1 MPEPLTVLLVESKEE
16 AACPLAD
23 LLAAQGYRVQRVTA
37 PEAASAIVSSGEPDI
52 LIAPSDLPAP
62 ALAALCRRASEFAIP
77 GLVTVPADSLD
88 AVTAA
93 IRLGAYDCLPMSAQ
107 GTVPA
112 EIVVAALH
120 RAEASVMRRRAESE
134 TNLHSRQLAA
144 LYRATHAMT
153 LSLDPSQVLTTILVE
168 IQQLLHVDGASVL
181 LLDPISGEL
190 AFRATSK
197 APELCSLII
206 PPDQGMANW
215 VVKHSRSLLVNDVSQ
230 DPRFYPGIDQLTGY
244 TTRSLM
250 AVPLCVLGKTIGALE
265 VVNKVDGDFT
275 ERDLLLFE
283 SLALPAAAAI
293 RNAMLYQDLLHNHG
307 LLQAVLDSVADGI
320 VVVDPEGIILLH
332 NPAADQIFG
341 VPLSR
346 ARGANIRD
354 ALAPYLRRVKVLS
367 PKGASI
373 EDYVDAITSRSGD
386 ERFTIEVSNGELRIL
401 DAFVTSIQYAEEEGG
416 ARLLVWHDITQEKEV
431 ERWREELG
439 HIIVHDLRNPLSLA
453 RVGVEATQ
461 MFLPPDSGEDVLQ
474 GLALALQ
481 GIAQLERRT
490 DILLAVNR
498 LETDRQMLNVTSLR
512 LEELIE
518 RAADFSSFEAQER
531 QVRVIMDVKGDLPAV
546 YGDGEVLEWVL
557 GELLHNAIRNSPSS
571 ETVRILARAD
581 AGGITVAIEDQG
593 MPIPEGQRAHLFE
606 KFFRTQAYDGRR
618 GSGLRLYFCRLAVE
632 AHGGQIGVE
641 CEPEQGCRFV
651 IHLPLTPPKQGLTT
665 RAVGS
670 NMA

>member
-1 MPEPLTVLLVESKEE
+1 MPEPLTVLLVESQAK
-16 AACPLAD
+16 ADWSLAE
-23 LLAAQGYRVQRVTA
+23 LVAAQGYHVQRAAA
-37 PEAASAIVSSGEPDI
+37 PEAAIAILSSGAADI
-52 LIAPSDLPAP
+52 LIASGDLSSP
-62 ALAALCRRASEFAIP
+62 ALAMLLRQAGELAIP
-77 GLVTVPADSLD
+77 VLVTTPADSLD

-93 IRLGAYDCLPMSAQ
+93 IRQGAYDCLPVLAH
-107 GTVPA
+107 GAVPP
-112 EIVVAALH
+112 EILRGALR

-134 TNLHSRQLAA
+134 TNLHSRELAA
-144 LYRATHAMT
+144 LYRATNAIT

-181 LLDPISGEL
+181 LLDPKSGEL

-197 APELCSLII
+197 AFELCSLTI

-215 VVKHSRSLLVNDVSQ
+215 ALKHNCSLLVNDVSQ

-250 AVPLCVLGKTIGALE
+250 AVPLRVLGKTIGVLE
-265 VVNKVDGDFT
+265 VVNRVDGDFT
-275 ERDLLLFE
+275 ERDLSLFE

-293 RNAMLYQDLLHNHG
+293 RNSMLYQDLLHNHG
-307 LLQAVLDSVADGI
+307 LLQVVLDSVADGI
-320 VVVDPEGIILLH
+320 VVVDPEGAILLH
-332 NPAADQIFG
+332 NPAADRIFG
-341 VPLSR
+341 MPLSR

-354 ALAPYLRRVKVLS
+354 VLAPYLRRVKVLS

-373 EDYVDAITSRSGD
+373 EDYVDAITSRSDD
-386 ERFTIEVSNGELRIL
+386 ERFTLEVSNGELRIL
-401 DAFVTSIQYAEEEGG
+401 DAFVTSIQYAEEEGS

-498 LETDRQMLNVTSLR
+498 LEADRQMLNVAAVQLAD
-512 LEELIE
+512 LVE

-531 QVRVIMDVKGDLPAV
+531 QVHVVVDLMEQLPVI
-546 YGDGEVLEWVL
+546 YGDEEVLEWVL
-557 GELLHNAIRNSPSS
+557 GELLQNAIRNSPGDG
-571 ETVRILARAD
+571 TVRILASAD
-581 AGGITVAIEDQG
+581 ADAVVLTIEDQG
-593 MPIPEGQRAHLFE
+593 APIPEGQRARLFE
-606 KFFRTQAYDGRR
+606 KFLRTQAYDGRR
-618 GSGLRLYFCRLAVE
+618 GAGIRLYFCRLAIE

-651 IHLPLTPPKQGLTT
+651 IHLPITPPRHGLTT
-665 RAVGS
+665 RATGS
-670 NMA
+670 NMV